1 MPFLSLAVALLDG
14 RLQFLSLEFQHVG
27 LSRIDRPL
35 LVELPTL
42 QVKLVRLHLEQ
53 LALLPGQLLLVPRL
67 SLQGT
72 DLLGLLTECLD
83 REDGGNDCADEQP
96 PRWDITPVRE
106 AHGRSLRPGTTT
118 PGDHAL
124 CHVVPKPG
132 DGRMAEDPLTRT
144 GRGTVRRS
152 GPTEGDGS
160 ARSASLGPVQPPGNR
175 LRATRASPPGLA
187 CDDHDRR
194 AIYGAALQQFDDL
207 IAAAGAIGPVSR
219 PLPLYYAVHQAG
231 KAIVAAW
238 VRDEFRP
245 RIHGLT

>member
-1 MPFLSLAVALLDG
+1 MPFLSLAVTLLDG

-118 PGDHAL
+118 PGDRHR
-124 CHVVPKPG
+124 HQPT
-132 DGRMAEDPLTRT
+132 PLAHQVKSH
-144 GRGTVRRS
+144 VRR
-152 GPTEGDGS
+152 
-160 ARSASLGPVQPPGNR
+160 
-175 LRATRASPPGLA
+175 PGLA
-187 CDDHDRR
+187 LGRCSHP
-194 AIYGAALQQFDDL
+194 ATAYVPHA
-207 IAAAGAIGPVSR
+207 PVR
-219 PLPLYYAVHQAG
+219 PV
-231 KAIVAAW
+231 
-238 VRDEFRP
+238 
-245 RIHGLT
+245 